1 MEMSWRRLGIQ
12 VSNVGVRSDLN
23 IQVPESLL
31 QAGSMNEAFRA
42 IIAGYTE
49 ETSVEGEEKWVG
61 GGFSKV
67 KRSETLRG
75 AEKENGRG
83 KTRQLWHSESRAK
96 KAFQGE

>member
-42 IIAGYTE
+42 VSLDTQRKQ
-49 ETSVEGEEKWVG
+49 V
-61 GGFSKV
+61 
-67 KRSETLRG
+67 
-75 AEKENGRG
+75 
-83 KTRQLWHSESRAK
+83 
-96 KAFQGE
+96 